1 MERPLIPL
9 PLNFLGSPA
18 GTSRTLSASG
28 IIAPK
33 VMQKTFPSAHPAS
46 SILLSRAVA
55 YLLCNGRTWLSSFRH
70 PALLHS
76 PPLLRHGSNR
86 NATTILTLPVLAASS
101 PAWFQSGC
109 YNHSHP
115 SRNRY
120 HISAHRIFL
129 VKKRPGFPASSYPLI
144 PTSAKGNRAPAKL
157 PKNPIRSGAKSRINY
172 PPVENRI
179 GQ

>member
-1 MERPLIPL
+1 MNKATAPRFPCL
-9 PLNFLGSPA
+9 A
-18 GTSRTLSASG
+18 GLRGETAYSLAFEFPRFTSRNKPDAFR
-28 IIAPK
+28 IRN
-33 VMQKTFPSAHPAS
+33 PSAHPAS

-55 YLLCNGRTWLSSFRH
+55 YLLCNGRTWLSRFRH
-70 PALLHS
+70 PPLLHS

-144 PTSAKGNRAPAKL
+144 PTSAKGNRASAKL
-157 PKNPIRSGAKSRINY
+157 PKITYESARIA
-172 PPVENRI
+172 R
-179 GQ
+179 QTKCKFL

>member
-1 MERPLIPL
+1 MERLLIPL

-33 VMQKTFPSAHPAS
+33 VMQKTLPSAHPAS

-76 PPLLRHGSNR
+76 PPHLRHGLKR
-86 NATTILTLPVLAASS
+86 NEPPSS
-101 PAWFQSGC
+101 P
-109 YNHSHP
+109 
-115 SRNRY
+115 SRTRCLFS
-120 HISAHRIFL
+120 IHRIFL

-144 PTSAKGNRAPAKL
+144 PASAKGNRVPAKL
-157 PKNPIRSGAKSRINY
+157 PKNPIRSGAKTGLVTSC
-172 PPVENRI
+172 
-179 GQ
+179 